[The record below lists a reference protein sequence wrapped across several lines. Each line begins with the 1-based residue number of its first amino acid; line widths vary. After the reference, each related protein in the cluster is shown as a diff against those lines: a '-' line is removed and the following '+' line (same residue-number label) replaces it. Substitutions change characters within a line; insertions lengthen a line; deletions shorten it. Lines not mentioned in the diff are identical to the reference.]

1 MQMPIT
7 MQTDLVT
14 IGKEN
19 RIEGNKFQITLEGYQ
34 LFILDH
40 PFTLR
45 KNENSSPIGKA
56 VVKELTWKE
65 KTTHLVYELI
75 DLHGVN

>member
-1 MQMPIT
+1 MQMPIMMNT
-7 MQTDLVT
+7 NLVT
-14 IGKEN
+14 LGKEKRVEEN
-19 RIEGNKFQITLEGYQ
+19 RFELILEGYQ
-34 LFILDH
+34 LYMLDH
-40 PFTLR
+40 PFILQ

-65 KTTHLVYELI
+65 GSTHLMYVLI

>member
-1 MQMPIT
+1 MQMPIIMNT
-7 MQTDLVT
+7 NLVT
-14 IGKEN
+14 LGKEK
-19 RIEGNKFQITLEGYQ
+19 RVEGNRFELILEGYQ
-34 LFILDH
+34 LYMLDH
-40 PFTLR
+40 PFTLQ

-65 KTTHLVYELI
+65 GSTHLKYDLI

>member
-7 MQTDLVT
+7 VHSNVVT
-14 IGKEN
+14 GGKEK
-19 RIEGNKFQITLEGYQ
+19 RIEGNKFQITLSGYQ

-40 PFTLR
+40 PFTLQ
-45 KNENSSPIGKA
+45 KNENSSPTGKA

-65 KTTHLVYELI
+65 DTTQLIYELI
-75 DLHGVN
+75 DLHSVN